1 MILIVAIVL
10 TWLAA
15 GHRVWVVLTRPGMIW
30 RTSVCVS
37 MIATA
42 ITFTLYR
49 ARSFLDQL
57 AGAPNL
63 TGLLAHAIFAL
74 GVGFLLIYLDALR
87 WPVVSIAKITM
98 YLTIAI
104 AASVIMVVP
113 WVIAPVHDRTVDDL
127 LPMAGNLSVVVYCV
141 VFWSYLVW
149 ALSVMAWTCLARGRL
164 FRREDP
170 TRFVSLLLIGISAGG
185 GIPVLL
191 LWSASI
197 LVRYATRDNATRL
210 NAIGDAI
217 LPWPLRL
224 NASGLCLFAVPYLS
238 ALVTTWWRGRQLE
251 PLWDAMVARYPQI
264 HLDFQESGGP
274 LTRLQTR
281 MKRAIIEIHDALRIA
296 TVDAASGSVESVAA
310 GLRRSADGQTRASD
324 LLERVDTREAD
335 LRQILAL
342 ARAFQV
348 TNHDQQPRADASY
361 GRPCPARPRHRL
373 ARNLSPPDV
382 VEAAS
387 GGAVRVPARV
397 LSPLRRSADGCS
409 TPTHRALPPGH
420 GPAGVQHGH
429 RHPRDHLGRRRLRT
443 RPPHGQADDRAAR
456 PTRNHA
462 KDITY
467 LLNTFIGVSTRFMDR
482 YGWRRVTGGE
492 REATW
497 QFCDVLGE
505 RMGIVDRSDS

>member
-1 MILIVAIVL
+1 MIFIVAIVL

-15 GHRVWVVLTRPGMIW
+15 GHRIWVVLTQPRMIW

-42 ITFTLYR
+42 IAFTLYR

-63 TGLLAHAIFAL
+63 TGLLAHVTFAL

-87 WPVVSIAKITM
+87 WPVVSAAKITV
-98 YLTIAI
+98 YLAVAV
-104 AASVIMVVP
+104 AASVIMIVSWIV
-113 WVIAPVHDRTVDDL
+113 APVHDRTVDDL

-141 VFWSYLVW
+141 AFWSYLVW

-170 TRFVSLLLIGISAGG
+170 TRFVSLLLIGISAAGA
-185 GIPVLL
+185 IPVLL

-197 LVRYATRDNATRL
+197 LVRYATGDNASRL

-217 LPWPLRL
+217 LPWPLLL
-224 NASGLCLFAVPYLS
+224 NAAGVLCLFAVPYLS

-251 PLWDAMVARYPQI
+251 PLWDAMVTRYPQV

-281 MKRAIIEIHDALRIA
+281 MERAIIEIHDALRIA
-296 TVDAASGSVESVAA
+296 KVDAAASGSVESVAA
-310 GLRRSADGQTRASD
+310 GLRRSADGQRRASD

-342 ARAFQV
+342 ARAF
-348 TNHDQQPRADASY
+348 RATE
-361 GRPCPARPRHRL
+361 P
-373 ARNLSPPDV
+373 
-382 VEAAS
+382 
-387 GGAVRVPARV
+387 
-397 LSPLRRSADGCS
+397 
-409 TPTHRALPPGH
+409 
-420 GPAGVQHGH
+420 
-429 RHPRDHLGRRRLRT
+429 
-443 RPPHGQADDRAAR
+443 
-456 PTRNHA
+456 
-462 KDITY
+462 
-467 LLNTFIGVSTRFMDR
+467 
-482 YGWRRVTGGE
+482 
-492 REATW
+492 
-497 QFCDVLGE
+497 
-505 RMGIVDRSDS
+505 